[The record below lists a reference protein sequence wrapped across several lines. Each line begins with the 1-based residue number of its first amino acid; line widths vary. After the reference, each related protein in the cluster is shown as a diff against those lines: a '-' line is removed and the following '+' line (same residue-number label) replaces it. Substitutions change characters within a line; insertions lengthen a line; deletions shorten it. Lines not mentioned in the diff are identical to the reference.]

1 MSLVTAWLKAV
12 GLQLLADGFWT
23 VGLRHIFRDEYING
37 MTLARFM
44 LASTGIG
51 WILRRFIMDHI
62 QDDIT
67 QANKLH
73 PVSQSAVAS
82 ESPAMQDLLNN
93 LGVGVMVVDASQTI
107 HLMNA
112 VVPNLLGLSD
122 AQMRGDDAFP
132 QQWSAYLE
140 HRQDQI
146 AYSITEL
153 LQLLATCAAQRHHV
167 LVIHRGE
174 LAHSYLSISVGQ
186 QTGHDASGYLQGSV
200 GHDSAQTVYTLSNIT
215 QQKRTERSLL
225 QQAERERSVSAIS
238 QRIRQSLD
246 LDQILRTTV
255 GEVRQFLAA
264 DRVVLGCLQPP
275 AHIQIV
281 SESAQPSL
289 SPVLGLI
296 LTDVVSSE
304 RHEFYRQGQIFVV
317 NDTQQEVLSDPVQK
331 AACQHQVG
339 AFICAPIIQ
348 GNQLWGFMIA
358 QQRHPRVWDIADV
371 EMIRPFS
378 TQVAIATQQSR
389 LYEQVQAFNARLESQ
404 VAERTHQLE
413 QALEFE
419 ATLKLITDKVRDS
432 LEEDQ
437 ILQTAVRELGSV
449 LGASSCN
456 AAMYD
461 LNREISAVCYE
472 YTTSSIT
479 YEGRV
484 MQMANRPELYKQLRR
499 GYYFQFCSLT
509 ATSPRGQAVML
520 ACPIRDNKGVIG
532 DLWVVNESGDCF
544 TDSQIRLIQ
553 QVATQC
559 AIAIRQAR
567 LYQASRNQIEELE
580 RLNHL
585 KDDFLSTVSHEL
597 RTPMSNMKMAI
608 HMLKTHPDS
617 NRCQRYLDILES
629 ECKREVELIND
640 LLDLQ
645 RLDDSSYSVMRERIQ
660 LHEWLPPLI
669 ESFQSQMGEYQQIL
683 DVDNLTNLPEIESDP
698 VALRRIV
705 VELINNA
712 CKYTPAQGGIR
723 IKAGV
728 GHDPVRKL
736 PELWLQVKN
745 QAAIAPDELPHIFE
759 KFYRVPN
766 GDPWSRGGTGLG
778 LALVQKLVKQLDAR
792 LEVESEAGWTSFVV
806 YLSVN
811 PAFSLLSPHSSL
823 LTSHNPPQVS
833 VRQED

>member
-1 MSLVTAWLKAV
+1 MSSIVAAGLKAS
-12 GLQLLADGFWT
+12 GLQSFAAGFPAFGSQNT
-23 VGLRHIFRDEYING
+23 VGDQSGIGLIIVG
-37 MTLARFM
+37 GLVVSA
-44 LASTGIG
+44 GIG
-51 WILRRFIMDHI
+51 WILSRLTMDQTQHNLM
-62 QDDIT
+62 QDSAPDHE
-67 QANKLH
+67 LH
-73 PVSQSAVAS
+73 PTSASLAS
-82 ESPAMQDLLNN
+82 EAPTMQDLLNN
-93 LGVGVMVVDASQTI
+93 LGVGVMVVDANQTI
-107 HLMNA
+107 RLMNA
-112 VVPNLLGLSD
+112 IVPNLLGLNE
-122 AQMRGDDAFP
+122 AQMQGDDAFP
-132 QQWSAYLE
+132 AQWSAYLE
-140 HRQDQI
+140 HRQDQTV
-146 AYSITEL
+146 YSVADL
-153 LQLLATCAAQRHHV
+153 LQLLATSAQRHYV
-167 LVIHRGE
+167 LVIQRGA

-186 QTGHDASGYLQGSV
+186 PDRMISH
-200 GHDSAQTVYTLSNIT
+200 SADVVYTLSNIT

-275 AHIQIV
+275 AHVQIV
-281 SESAQPSL
+281 SESTLPSL
-289 SPVLGLI
+289 SPVLGFT
-296 LTDVVSSE
+296 LTNVVPPE
-304 RHEFYRQGQIFVV
+304 RQEFYQQGHILVV
-317 NDTQQEVLSDPVQK
+317 NDTQQEVLSDSVRHIVH
-331 AACQHQVG
+331 QHQVG

-348 GNQLWGFMIA
+348 GNHLWGFMIA
-358 QQRHPRVWDIADV
+358 QQRQPRVWDIADV
-371 EMIRPFS
+371 EMIRQFA

-437 ILQTAVRELGSV
+437 ILRTAVRELGSV

-461 LNREISAVCYE
+461 LNREIAAVCYE
-472 YTTSSIT
+472 YTTSSIA

-520 ACPIRDNKGVIG
+520 ACPILDNKGVIG

-567 LYQASRNQIEELE
+567 LYQASRNQIEDLE

-608 HMLKTHPDS
+608 HMLKTHPNSDH
-617 NRCQRYLDILES
+617 CQRYLDILES

-645 RLDDSSYSVMRERIQ
+645 RLDDSSYSMIREPIQ

-669 ESFQSQMGEYQQIL
+669 DSFRSQIGEYQQVL
-683 DVDNLTNLPEIESDP
+683 EVGSLANLPKMESDP
-698 VALRRIV
+698 IALRRII

-712 CKYTPAQGGIR
+712 CKYTPTQGGIR
-723 IKAGV
+723 VQAGV
-728 GHDPVRKL
+728 KHDPIRSL
-736 PELWLQVKN
+736 PELWLRVEN
-745 QAAIAPDELPHIFE
+745 QAAIAPEELPHIFE

-778 LALVQKLVKQLDAR
+778 LALVQKLTKQLDAR
-792 LEVESEAGWTSFVV
+792 LEVKSEAGWTSFAI
-806 YLSVN
+806 YFAVN
-811 PAFSLLSPHSSL
+811 PVTLNPSPTYDHC
-823 LTSHNPPQVS
+823 QVS
-833 VRQED
+833 

>member
-1 MSLVTAWLKAV
+1 
-12 GLQLLADGFWT
+12 
-23 VGLRHIFRDEYING
+23 
-37 MTLARFM
+37 
-44 LASTGIG
+44 
-51 WILRRFIMDHI
+51 
-62 QDDIT
+62 
-67 QANKLH
+67 
-73 PVSQSAVAS
+73 
-82 ESPAMQDLLNN
+82 MQDLLNN
-93 LGVGVMVVDASQTI
+93 LGVGVMVVDANPTI
-107 HLMNA
+107 QLMNA
-112 VVPNLLGLSD
+112 IVPSLLGVNE
-122 AQMRGDDAFP
+122 AQMRGNAALP
-132 QQWSAYLE
+132 PQWSAHLE
-140 HRQDQI
+140 HRSDQTVDAI
-146 AYSITEL
+146 ADL
-153 LQLLATCAAQRHHV
+153 LQLLSSCPPQGQAV
-167 LVIHRGE
+167 LVICRGG
-174 LAHSYLSISVGQ
+174 LAHAYLSV
-186 QTGHDASGYLQGSV
+186 SV
-200 GHDSAQTVYTLSNIT
+200 GHQAATPQHPARVIYTLSNIT

-225 QQAERERSVSAIS
+225 QQAERERAVSAIS

-275 AHIQIV
+275 SHIQIV
-281 SESAQPSL
+281 SESTQPAL
-289 SPVLGLI
+289 SPVLGLT
-296 LTDVVSSE
+296 LFNVVSQE
-304 RHEFYRQGQIFVV
+304 RHDFYQQGQIFVV
-317 NDTQQEVLSDPVQK
+317 NDTSQEQLSDPVQQSI
-331 AACQHQVG
+331 AQHQVG

-348 GNQLWGFMIA
+348 GDHLWGFMIA
-358 QQRHPRVWDIADV
+358 QQREPRVWDIADV
-371 EMIRPFS
+371 EMIRQFA

-404 VAERTHQLE
+404 VAERTHQFE

-419 ATLKLITDKVRDS
+419 ATLKRITDKVRDS

-437 ILQTAVRELGSV
+437 ILKIAVRELGSV
-449 LGASSCN
+449 LGANSCN

-472 YTTSSIT
+472 YTTSSIA

-499 GYYFQFCSLT
+499 GYHFQFCSLT
-509 ATSPRGQAVML
+509 ANSPRGQAVML
-520 ACPIRDNKGVIG
+520 ACPILDNKGVIG
-532 DLWVVNESGDCF
+532 DLWVVNETGDCF
-544 TDSQIRLIQ
+544 TDSQIRLVQ

-617 NRCQRYLDILES
+617 EHSLRYLDILEA
-629 ECKREVELIND
+629 ECRREVELIND

-645 RLDDSSYSVMRERIQ
+645 RLDDTSYSVIQETIQ

-669 ESFQSQMGEYQQIL
+669 ESFQSQIGEYQQVL
-683 DVDNLTNLPEIESDP
+683 DVGSLDDLPQVESDP

-712 CKYTPAQGGIR
+712 CKYTPAKGGIR
-723 IKAGV
+723 IQSGLK
-728 GHDPVRKL
+728 HDPIRGL
-736 PELWLQVKN
+736 PELWLQVEN
-745 QAAIAPDELPHIFE
+745 QAAIAEDELPHIFE

-778 LALVQKLVKQLDAR
+778 LALVQKLVKQLNAR
-792 LEVESEAGWTSFVV
+792 LEVSSDDGWTSFFV
-806 YLSVN
+806 YLPVE
-811 PAFSLLSPHSSL
+811 PAALNL
-823 LTSHNPPQVS
+823 PPNYDHCKVL
-833 VRQED
+833 

>member
-1 MSLVTAWLKAV
+1 MLVSA
-12 GLQLLADGFWT
+12 
-23 VGLRHIFRDEYING
+23 
-37 MTLARFM
+37 
-44 LASTGIG
+44 GIG
-51 WILRRFIMDHI
+51 WRLSRFTMDQTQHNS
-62 QDDIT
+62 T
-67 QANKLH
+67 QANEVYL
-73 PVSQSAVAS
+73 AS
-82 ESPAMQDLLNN
+82 ESPAMQDLLNS
-93 LGVGVMVVDASQTI
+93 LGVGVMVVDTSQTI
-107 HLMNA
+107 QLMNA
-112 VVPNLLGLSD
+112 IVPNLLGLNE
-122 AQMRGDDAFP
+122 AQMRGDAVFP
-132 QQWSAYLE
+132 PQWSAYLD
-140 HRQDQI
+140 HRQDHTV
-146 AYSITEL
+146 YSILEL
-153 LQLLATCAAQRHHV
+153 LQLLATCSVQQHHV
-167 LVIHRGE
+167 LVIQRGG

-186 QTGHDASGYLQGSV
+186 HHPDSINHPANNP
-200 GHDSAQTVYTLSNIT
+200 SAQVVYTLSNIT

-255 GEVRQFLAA
+255 GEVRQFLSA

-275 AHIQIV
+275 SHIQIV
-281 SESAQPSL
+281 SESTQPSL
-289 SPVLGLI
+289 SPVLGLTLI
-296 LTDVVSSE
+296 DVISSE
-304 RHEFYRQGQIFVV
+304 RQEFYRQGQIFVV
-317 NDTQQEVLSDPVQK
+317 NDTQQEVLSDPVQHV
-331 AACQHQVG
+331 AHQHQVR

-348 GNQLWGFMIA
+348 GNHLWGFMIA
-358 QQRHPRVWDIADV
+358 QQRQPRVWDVADV
-371 EMIRPFS
+371 DMIRQFA

-437 ILQTAVRELGSV
+437 ILRTAVQELGSV

-472 YTTSSIT
+472 YTTSSIA

-617 NRCQRYLDILES
+617 DHCQRYLDILES

-645 RLDDSSYSVMRERIQ
+645 RLDDSSYNMVREPIQ
-660 LHEWLPPLI
+660 LQKWLPPLI
-669 ESFQSQMGEYQQIL
+669 ESFQSQIGEYQQVL
-683 DVDNLTNLPEIESDP
+683 EVDNLTNLPEIESDP
-698 VALRRIV
+698 VALRRII

-723 IKAGV
+723 VKAGV
-728 GHDPVRKL
+728 EHNPIHKL
-736 PELWLQVKN
+736 PELWLQVEN

-792 LEVESEAGWTSFVV
+792 LEVKSEDGWTSFAI

-811 PAFSLLSPHSSL
+811 PAALNPSP
-823 LTSHNPPQVS
+823 TYDRCKVS
-833 VRQED
+833 